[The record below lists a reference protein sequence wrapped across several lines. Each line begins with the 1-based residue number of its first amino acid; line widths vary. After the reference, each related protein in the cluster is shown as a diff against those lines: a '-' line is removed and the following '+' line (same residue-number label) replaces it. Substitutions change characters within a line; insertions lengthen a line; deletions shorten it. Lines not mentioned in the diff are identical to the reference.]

1 MSLFNKIKDILF
13 EEEPTEAIKV
23 VKEEPVKSIVRE
35 IPKEEYKRPEP
46 VVPASNNVVN
56 NQVNNDYKQPEVN
69 RERDYFVSDNSFKF
83 PDFDEEEFK
92 SSLPKRQSSNNVLDY
107 ERKKINE
114 KREREYS
121 RHDRLEP
128 REVVDK
134 KKFKPSPIISP
145 VYGVLHQDYTPD
157 DIKNREENETGELD
171 LEVVRKKAFEPELLI
186 DDSKSEDIIDEPVVS
201 FFEEKEEKSGRREEM
216 KSIDELLESA
226 SHDEISLEDEL
237 ELPLENNIDE
247 ISKELDSYEDDIKIE
262 FEDNDVK
269 EPSLEDTL
277 ESDLFELIDSMY
289 ETREDGE

>member
-23 VKEEPVKSIVRE
+23 VKEEEPVKSIVRE
-35 IPKEEYKRPEP
+35 IPKEEYQRPEP
-46 VVPASNNVVN
+46 VATPSNNTVN
-56 NQVNNDYKQPEVN
+56 SSMNNSFKQPEVN

-92 SSLPKRQSSNNVLDY
+92 SSLPKRQTSNNVLEY

-114 KREREYS
+114 KREYS
-121 RHDRLEP
+121 RHDRVEQ
-128 REVVDK
+128 RELVDK

-145 VYGVLHQDYTPD
+145 VYGVLHQDYRPE
-157 DIKNREENETGELD
+157 DIKNREDNDNGELD
-171 LEVVRKKAFEPELLI
+171 LEVVRKKAFEPEMLMEEV
-186 DDSKSEDIIDEPVVS
+186 KTEEVIDEPVVS
-201 FFEEKEEKSGRREEM
+201 FFEEKEEKRTRQQEV

-226 SHDEISLEDEL
+226 SHEEISLEDEL
-237 ELPLENNIDE
+237 ELPLDNNIDE
-247 ISKELDSYEDDIKIE
+247 ISKELDNYEDIKIE
-262 FEDNDVK
+262 FEEDVK
-269 EPSLEDTL
+269 EPSLDDTL